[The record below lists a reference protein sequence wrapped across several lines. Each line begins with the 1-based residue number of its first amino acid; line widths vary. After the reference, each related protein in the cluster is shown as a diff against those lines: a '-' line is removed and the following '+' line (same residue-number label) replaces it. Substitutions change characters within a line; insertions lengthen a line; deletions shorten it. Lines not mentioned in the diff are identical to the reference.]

1 MGPPRAKPP
10 LLKRRLKLLLKRP
23 LRKLHLKRR
32 RRLLKNQ
39 SRRPLRKL
47 LLKRRLSGE
56 THVLKGKL
64 VRSQPKKPLR
74 SRQKKLLKSRR
85 KNLLKNRPRKLRE
98 NHLKNLKNNFVF
110 LKLTFFVLK

>member
-23 LRKLHLKRR
+23 LRKLRLKRR

-56 THVLKGKL
+56 TLVLKGKL
-64 VRSQPKKPLR
+64 VRSQLKKPLR
-74 SRQKKLLKSRR
+74 SRQRKLLKSRLKKLLKSRP
-85 KNLLKNRPRKLRE
+85 KKLRG
-98 NHLKNLKNNFVF
+98 NHLKNLKNNFF
-110 LKLTFFVLK
+110 FFKSTFFVLK